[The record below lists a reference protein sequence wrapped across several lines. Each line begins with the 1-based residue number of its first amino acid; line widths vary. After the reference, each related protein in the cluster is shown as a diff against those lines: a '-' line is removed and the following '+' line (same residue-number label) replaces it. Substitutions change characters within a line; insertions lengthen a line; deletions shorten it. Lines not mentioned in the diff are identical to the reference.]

1 MHFDLKILVIQDPV
15 KMIPLRDLLMHLGPK
30 TPHLFVGIEELIGP
44 IPVIMAHP
52 TSLDDISMTINL
64 PVVAVTEMAA
74 RLESTK
80 KKIVEI
86 LKNPAPKESD
96 LARKRSIPKST

>member
-30 TPHLFVGIEELIGP
+30 TPKNFVGVYEELIGP
-44 IPVIMAHP
+44 IPVIMALP
-52 TSLDDISMTINL
+52 TSPEDISMTMNL
-64 PVVAVTEMAA
+64 PVAATTEMAA

-80 KKIVEI
+80 EKIVEV
-86 LKNPAPKESD
+86 LKNPAPKE
-96 LARKRSIPKST
+96 IC

>member
-1 MHFDLKILVIQDPV
+1 MYTKEKTEDMHFYFKLLVIQEPV
-15 KMIPLRDLLMHLGPK
+15 KMIPLLYLLMP
-30 TPHLFVGIEELIGP
+30 TCFVGVYEELIGP

-52 TSLDDISMTINL
+52 TSPEDISMTINL

-80 KKIVEI
+80 EKNVEI
-86 LKNPAPKESD
+86 LKNPAPN
-96 LARKRSIPKST
+96 

>member
-1 MHFDLKILVIQDPV
+1 
-15 KMIPLRDLLMHLGPK
+15 
-30 TPHLFVGIEELIGP
+30 
-44 IPVIMAHP
+44 MAHP

-80 KKIVEI
+80 EQIVEI
-86 LKNPAPKESD
+86 LKNPAPNESD
-96 LARKRSIPKST
+96 LARKRSIPESTEQRAQKKSAKLASRSKSKEQ

>member
-1 MHFDLKILVIQDPV
+1 MYTREKTEDMHFYLKILVIQDLV
-15 KMIPLRDLLMHLGPK
+15 MMIPLRDLLMPFF
-30 TPHLFVGIEELIGP
+30 FVGVYKELIRP

-52 TSLDDISMTINL
+52 TSPEDISMTINS

-80 KKIVEI
+80 KKC
-86 LKNPAPKESD
+86 
-96 LARKRSIPKST
+96 